1 MSWQDII
8 KKEFKIFVGKPTVFF
23 VSVTTSKYNQKKIKG
38 KILKF
43 YGDNY
48 MDMVDMKDYP
58 TLGSFFKSDAW
69 KELSKMSNL
78 VVTFDKELV

>member
-1 MSWQDII
+1 
-8 KKEFKIFVGKPTVFF
+8 
-23 VSVTTSKYNQKKIKG
+23 
-38 KILKF
+38 
-43 YGDNY
+43 

-69 KELSKMSNL
+69 KKLSKMSNL